1 MHECAKINI
10 NLSQTKTNNMKT
22 NETTQVQTFCP
33 NLFNAISTE
42 EQKRTLE
49 FFEKIEA
56 CNTIDDIKNN
66 NWMRSYITPAMEKLS
81 FTELKAKLI
90 AKREKST
97 AKKLAKIA
105 DELNEVFNAPDFTTV
120 KISVEWKRS
129 QMWGSNPSCEAVVIG
144 QGVYTSGSVGG
155 CGYDKLSTAV
165 AQSLN
170 QSKSILKALYNYKEA
185 NGATKT
191 NRDVFGYGSGYGI
204 LPSLE
209 GGVGVSCYPDIFKT
223 IGYKFQGVAH
233 GKTFDAYLIEKI

>member
-1 MHECAKINI
+1 
-10 NLSQTKTNNMKT
+10 MKT
-22 NETTQVQTFCP
+22 LTKAQVQTFYP
-33 NLFNAISTE
+33 NLFTEISTE

-49 FFEKIEA
+49 FSEKLEA
-56 CNTIDDIKNN
+56 CNTIDDIKKN
-66 NWMRSYITPAMEKLS
+66 NWLRSYITPAMDKLS
-81 FTELKAKLI
+81 FTELNAKLI

-105 DELNEVFNAPDFTTV
+105 DELNQVFNAPDFTTV

-144 QGVYTSGSVGG
+144 QGVYNSGSVGG

-165 AQSLN
+165 ANSLN

-185 NGATKT
+185 IGATKT
-191 NRDVFGYGSGYGI
+191 NRDIFGYGSGYGI

-223 IGYKFQGVAH
+223 IGYKFQGIAH